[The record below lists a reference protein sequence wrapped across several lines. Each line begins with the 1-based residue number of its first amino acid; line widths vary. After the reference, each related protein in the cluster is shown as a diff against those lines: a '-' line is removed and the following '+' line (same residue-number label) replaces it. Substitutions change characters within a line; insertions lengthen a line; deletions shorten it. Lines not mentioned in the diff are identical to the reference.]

1 MQVRQVVAVVGML
14 MATSFGFLPGALAA
28 DVYEN
33 VWTDVSTLSNDYPNA
48 PSDWFYPGDPL
59 TIELMNDVVNSDGNE
74 DIFDTAAYHPR
85 CGRFACDWT
94 GSEHITLLDIDDAV
108 LDSSGRFTHTYP
120 GDDTKSLYDG
130 DYRIWAAYEDYHE
143 NSGPGGRILRGGAFT
158 DFEIHKYRAD
168 LTFDRSAY
176 IPGETVT
183 VFYTVTDIKT
193 GALISDANYEG
204 EWVAVDLNGNQL
216 RDGSMPGTAPQG
228 SFTFLIPATAPAG
241 GWYDVTLW
249 WNDTLTGGQVR
260 QWVEQD
266 SVWVDNLFAM
276 VTLRTLGGTSTP
288 SFELGATALVD
299 VRVTVGGAFS
309 RPVAGAT
316 VDITVYRGLGTT
328 KTAITGLGGTFE
340 TSQDGTVRYLF
351 AVTSPNF
358 AEDSDYTVEADA
370 SKEQQRMNPIPVD

>member
-143 NSGPGGRILRGGAFT
+143 NSGPGGFFVHLGRIFVLGKAPQELVDTYGAMLEAQKFTLGLLKPGAAARDVFAEYNAYMRSRGFPEERRLHCHGQGYEVVERPLMRNDETMTIAANMNIG
-158 DFEIHKYRAD
+158 IHPSISNEKMFVTVCDNFLVRAD
-168 LTFDRSAY
+168 
-176 IPGETVT
+176 
-183 VFYTVTDIKT
+183 
-193 GALISDANYEG
+193 
-204 EWVAVDLNGNQL
+204 
-216 RDGSMPGTAPQG
+216 GTAERLHKTPQE
-228 SFTFLIPATAPAG
+228 I
-241 GWYDVTLW
+241 
-249 WNDTLTGGQVR
+249 
-260 QWVEQD
+260 VE
-266 SVWVDNLFAM
+266 L
-276 VTLRTLGGTSTP
+276 
-288 SFELGATALVD
+288 
-299 VRVTVGGAFS
+299 
-309 RPVAGAT
+309 
-316 VDITVYRGLGTT
+316 
-328 KTAITGLGGTFE
+328 
-340 TSQDGTVRYLF
+340 
-351 AVTSPNF
+351 
-358 AEDSDYTVEADA
+358 
-370 SKEQQRMNPIPVD
+370 